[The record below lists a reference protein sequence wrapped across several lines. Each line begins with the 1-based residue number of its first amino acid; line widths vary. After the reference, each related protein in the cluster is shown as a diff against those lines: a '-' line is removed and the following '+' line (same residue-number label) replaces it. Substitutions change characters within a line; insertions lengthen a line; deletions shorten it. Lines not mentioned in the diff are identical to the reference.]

1 MSKTKELRMI
11 IDCVKGIV
19 HDELVKAVEWQV
31 DDTSVGELENDEFNE
46 STNYIMKI
54 TLEELLDEIK
64 CHYDKKFIL
73 WFDFKTK

>member
-31 DDTSVGELENDEFNE
+31 DDTSIGELENDVFNE

-54 TLEELLDEIK
+54 TLKELLDEINREK
-64 CHYDKKFIL
+64 
-73 WFDFKTK
+73 